1 MKLVTRCLL
10 FLSGYLSDGER
21 AGGALLDAALSGR
34 LQSSNNDGGDGSA
47 LSSRL
52 NHVSLS

>member
-10 FLSGYLSDGER
+10 FLYGNLSDGER
-21 AGGALLDAALSGR
+21 AGGVLLDAALSGR
-34 LQSSNNDGGDGSA
+34 LQSSSNDGEDGSA

-52 NHVSLS
+52 TM